1 MDLED
6 DVKVLQKWCQEQ
18 QPLTID
24 IVGDFAGQELFV
36 NHGESL
42 MRHCLTEARVDF
54 NDCNFDVVLSREL
67 QNIFAHAHGPKYE
80 LTRRILISILTNQVS
95 ISIQLSLIPSRAGKV
110 FMSLLNGTKNAL
122 RKLSIDLPDLAK

>member
-54 NDCNFDVVLSREL
+54 NGRFSSER
-67 QNIFAHAHGPKYE
+67 F
-80 LTRRILISILTNQVS
+80 
-95 ISIQLSLIPSRAGKV
+95 
-110 FMSLLNGTKNAL
+110 KNT
-122 RKLSIDLPDLAK
+122 I